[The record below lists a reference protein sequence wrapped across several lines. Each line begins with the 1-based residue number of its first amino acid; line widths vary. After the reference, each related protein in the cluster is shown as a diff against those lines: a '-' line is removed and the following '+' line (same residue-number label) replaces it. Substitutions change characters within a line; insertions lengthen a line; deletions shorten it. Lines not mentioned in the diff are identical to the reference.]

1 VPSPFAEYEVDAEL
15 RPIAQLF
22 DFDLDRRLSSV
33 LVLEASISD
42 DAASARTMGTH
53 REGNAIVIGAEGLIL
68 TISYLITEAEEVTVS
83 TGDGPRIPA
92 HVLGID
98 QATGLGL
105 IHALEPLGLPALPI
119 GDSRKLRPEAALIS
133 AGAAASRT
141 PRVAGRWLERRSP
154 DTGSTSWKRP
164 CSSNRRIHTGAARR

>member
-1 VPSPFAEYEVDAEL
+1 VPSPFDEHEVDVEL

-33 LVLEASISD
+33 LVLESRISD
-42 DAASARTMGTH
+42 DAASAKTLGTH

-68 TISYLITEAEEVTVS
+68 TIGYLITEAEEVMVS

-98 QATGLGL
+98 QATGFGL
-105 IHALEPLGLPALPI
+105 VNALEPLGLPPLPI
-119 GDSRKLRPEAALIS
+119 GDSR
-133 AGAAASRT
+133 
-141 PRVAGRWLERRSP
+141 
-154 DTGSTSWKRP
+154 
-164 CSSNRRIHTGAARR
+164 